1 MAKILPDDKRFGHTD
16 YRQKGMFQD
25 AIENQRRDMPRRVK
39 EYKNTPGFPAEGT
52 PKARQLKKQG
62 KPVVAL

>member
-1 MAKILPDDKRFGHTD
+1 MAKILSDDKRFGHKD

-39 EYKNTPGFPAEGT
+39 EYKDTPGFPAEGT
-52 PKARQLKKQG
+52 LKARKLKKQG